1 MSQWGQFPQTGF
13 PQQPQFQQPQQ
24 QPQFQQ
30 QQFTNPQFQ
39 QGYAPQLNP
48 QPTGFPSQ
56 RPQGFQQPQ
65 QTVFQP
71 ASSFQ
76 QPQQT
81 GFQPA
86 SGFQQPQQTGFQPA
100 SGFLQAQPTGF
111 VGSSFQQQNRPP
123 PPPVPPL
130 PSRLQQPN
138 QSFNFLN
145 APPTPSPSV
154 NTPGLV
160 SQPTGFAPRVAVPLV
175 PQVTGYIDPRLQLMS
190 STFMPM
196 NASAPYSAVGMPL
209 LAPQQQ
215 NLQQSFQHH
224 NQTQSG
230 SVGQQMSWTLSKAE
244 KKNYD
249 QIFRSWDAQS
259 TGFISGQTASEVF
272 GASGISKDELARI
285 WYVRC

>member
-1 MSQWGQFPQTGF
+1 MSWTGF
-13 PQQPQFQQPQQ
+13 PQQSQFQQPQFQQPQFQQAQIPQ
-24 QPQFQQ
+24 QPAFQQ
-30 QQFTNPQFQ
+30 QQFPNSQFQPGYPLGNPQ
-39 QGYAPQLNP
+39 QLNP

-65 QTVFQP
+65 QIG
-71 ASSFQ
+71 FQ

-81 GFQPA
+81 
-86 SGFQQPQQTGFQPA
+86 GFQQPQQTGFQPS

-111 VGSSFQQQNRPP
+111 VGSSFQNRPAP
-123 PPPVPPL
+123 PPPVPPF

-145 APPTPSPSV
+145 APPPQPPSVSPS
-154 NTPGLV
+154 LV
-160 SQPTGFAPRVAVPLV
+160 SQPTGFAPRVAAPLV

-196 NASAPYSAVGMPL
+196 NASAPYSAAGMPL

-215 NLQQSFQHH
+215 PLQQSFQQH
-224 NQTQSG
+224 NQTQRG
-230 SVGQQMSWTLSKAE
+230 AVGQQMSWALTKAE

-249 QIFRSWDAQS
+249 QIFRSWDAHG
-259 TGFISGQTASEVF
+259 TGFISGQTALEVF
-272 GASGISKDELARI
+272 GASGISRDDLARI